1 MAEVFTTNG
10 IGLVRAN
17 NARIQG
23 WLILKEFLK
32 MRPDGKPGLLMTEDC
47 PRLIKDLPA
56 LQHDEK
62 NPSDCAKEP
71 HDITHSPDAI
81 RYGLIFR
88 TMAAETEEVR
98 PDEEDE
104 GLEDY
109 DDAMTGGEAA
119 ASYIGY

>member
-1 MAEVFTTNG
+1 MGNIASIKSAGVQPVYNMTVDKHHNYLIAG
-10 IGLVRAN
+10 NI
-17 NARIQG
+17 
-23 WLILKEFLK
+23 ILKN
-32 MRPDGKPGLLMTEDC
+32 C
-47 PRLIKDLPA
+47 
-56 LQHDEK
+56 
-62 NPSDCAKEP
+62 
-71 HDITHSPDAI
+71 DAI